1 MSAATVAVRVI
12 GAGRAGRSFAKA
24 IDDLVDWDVIDMRG
38 RGVAIDDAAADVD
51 LVVVATPDTVVADVA
66 AAIRPGRA
74 VVAHVAGSLGLDVLA
89 PHDRRAALHPL
100 MSLPDAEIGAER
112 LTRGWFAVAGD
123 PLVADLATALGG
135 RTFEIADDDR
145 ALYHAAA
152 AVASNHL
159 VALLGHA
166 QRLGASVGVPAD
178 ALMALALGSAE
189 NAVALGPA
197 AALTGPAAR
206 GDEAT
211 LVAHRDAIGRR
222 APRELAAYEA
232 MLAEARRLAAME
244 GDVTE
249 PMVVGSI
256 AEVRRLLDAHRTAG
270 RSIGFVPTMGYLHA
284 GHQSLMQA
292 SVAANDITIVS
303 IFVNPLSSRQE
314 RTSGAIPEILPAHR
328 LLC

>member
-1 MSAATVAVRVI
+1 MSPATVTVRVI

-51 LVVVATPDTVVADVA
+51 LVLIATPDTVVADVA
-66 AAIRPGRA
+66 AAILPGRA

-112 LTRGWFAVAGD
+112 LTGGWFAVAGD
-123 PLVADLATALGG
+123 PLVADLAAALGG

-211 LVAHRDAIGRR
+211 LAAHRDAIGRR

-244 GDVTE
+244 GDV
-249 PMVVGSI
+249 
-256 AEVRRLLDAHRTAG
+256 
-270 RSIGFVPTMGYLHA
+270 
-284 GHQSLMQA
+284 
-292 SVAANDITIVS
+292 
-303 IFVNPLSSRQE
+303 
-314 RTSGAIPEILPAHR
+314 
-328 LLC
+328 

>member
-1 MSAATVAVRVI
+1 VSPATVTVRVI

-51 LVVVATPDTVVADVA
+51 LVLIATPDTVVADVA

-112 LTRGWFAVAGD
+112 LTGGWFAVAGD
-123 PLVADLATALGG
+123 PLVADLAAALGG

-211 LVAHRDAIGRR
+211 LAAHRDAIGRR

-244 GDVTE
+244 GDV
-249 PMVVGSI
+249 
-256 AEVRRLLDAHRTAG
+256 
-270 RSIGFVPTMGYLHA
+270 
-284 GHQSLMQA
+284 
-292 SVAANDITIVS
+292 
-303 IFVNPLSSRQE
+303 
-314 RTSGAIPEILPAHR
+314 
-328 LLC
+328 

>member
-51 LVVVATPDTVVADVA
+51 LVLIATPDTVVADVA

-112 LTRGWFAVAGD
+112 LTGGWFAVAGD
-123 PLVADLATALGG
+123 PLVADLATALAG

-244 GDVTE
+244 GDV
-249 PMVVGSI
+249 
-256 AEVRRLLDAHRTAG
+256 
-270 RSIGFVPTMGYLHA
+270 
-284 GHQSLMQA
+284 
-292 SVAANDITIVS
+292 
-303 IFVNPLSSRQE
+303 
-314 RTSGAIPEILPAHR
+314 
-328 LLC
+328 

>member
-1 MSAATVAVRVI
+1 MSAAAATVRVI

-24 IDDLVDWDVIDMRG
+24 IDDLVGWDMIDMRG

-51 LVVVATPDTVVADVA
+51 LVVIATPDAVVADVA

-112 LTRGWFAVAGD
+112 LTGGWFAVAGD

-178 ALMALALGSAE
+178 ALLVLALGSVE

-211 LVAHRDAIGRR
+211 LVAHREAIGRR

-244 GDVTE
+244 GDV
-249 PMVVGSI
+249 
-256 AEVRRLLDAHRTAG
+256 
-270 RSIGFVPTMGYLHA
+270 
-284 GHQSLMQA
+284 
-292 SVAANDITIVS
+292 
-303 IFVNPLSSRQE
+303 
-314 RTSGAIPEILPAHR
+314 
-328 LLC
+328 

>member
-51 LVVVATPDTVVADVA
+51 LVLIATPDTVVADVA

-112 LTRGWFAVAGD
+112 LTEGWFAVAGD
-123 PLVADLATALGG
+123 PLVGDLATALGG

-211 LVAHRDAIGRR
+211 LVAHIDAIGRR

-244 GDVTE
+244 GDV
-249 PMVVGSI
+249 
-256 AEVRRLLDAHRTAG
+256 
-270 RSIGFVPTMGYLHA
+270 
-284 GHQSLMQA
+284 
-292 SVAANDITIVS
+292 
-303 IFVNPLSSRQE
+303 
-314 RTSGAIPEILPAHR
+314 
-328 LLC
+328 

>member
-1 MSAATVAVRVI
+1 MSAAAATVRVI

-24 IDDLVDWDVIDMRG
+24 IDDLVDWVVIDMRG
-38 RGVAIDDAAADVD
+38 RGVAIDAAAADVD
-51 LVVVATPDTVVADVA
+51 LVLIATPDTVVADIA

-112 LTRGWFAVAGD
+112 LTGGWFAVAGD

-178 ALMALALGSAE
+178 ALLVLALGSVE

-211 LVAHRDAIGRR
+211 LVAHREAIGRR

-244 GDVTE
+244 GDV
-249 PMVVGSI
+249 
-256 AEVRRLLDAHRTAG
+256 
-270 RSIGFVPTMGYLHA
+270 
-284 GHQSLMQA
+284 
-292 SVAANDITIVS
+292 
-303 IFVNPLSSRQE
+303 
-314 RTSGAIPEILPAHR
+314 
-328 LLC
+328 

>member
-1 MSAATVAVRVI
+1 VSPATVTVRVI

-51 LVVVATPDTVVADVA
+51 LVLIATPDTVVADVA

-112 LTRGWFAVAGD
+112 LTGGWFAVAGD
-123 PLVADLATALGG
+123 PLVADLAAALGG

-244 GDVTE
+244 GDV
-249 PMVVGSI
+249 
-256 AEVRRLLDAHRTAG
+256 
-270 RSIGFVPTMGYLHA
+270 
-284 GHQSLMQA
+284 
-292 SVAANDITIVS
+292 
-303 IFVNPLSSRQE
+303 
-314 RTSGAIPEILPAHR
+314 
-328 LLC
+328 

>member
-38 RGVAIDDAAADVD
+38 RGVAIGDAAADVD
-51 LVVVATPDTVVADVA
+51 LVLIATPDTVVADVA

-112 LTRGWFAVAGD
+112 LTGGWFAVAGD

-152 AVASNHL
+152 AAASNHL

-211 LVAHRDAIGRR
+211 LVAHREAIGRR

-244 GDVTE
+244 GDV
-249 PMVVGSI
+249 
-256 AEVRRLLDAHRTAG
+256 
-270 RSIGFVPTMGYLHA
+270 
-284 GHQSLMQA
+284 
-292 SVAANDITIVS
+292 
-303 IFVNPLSSRQE
+303 
-314 RTSGAIPEILPAHR
+314 
-328 LLC
+328 

>member
-38 RGVAIDDAAADVD
+38 RGVVIDDAAADVD
-51 LVVVATPDTVVADVA
+51 LVLIATPDSVVADVA

-89 PHDRRAALHPL
+89 PHERRAALHPL
-100 MSLPDAEIGAER
+100 MSLPDAEIGADR
-112 LTRGWFAVAGD
+112 LKGGWFAVAGD
-123 PLVADLATALGG
+123 PMVADLAAALGG
-135 RTFEIADDDR
+135 RPFEIAEDDR

-166 QRLGASVGVPAD
+166 QRLGAAAGVPAE
-178 ALMALALGSAE
+178 ALLALALGSAE
-189 NAVALGPA
+189 NAGALGPG

-211 LVAHRDAIGRR
+211 LAAHRDAIGRR

-244 GDVTE
+244 KEG
-249 PMVVGSI
+249 
-256 AEVRRLLDAHRTAG
+256 
-270 RSIGFVPTMGYLHA
+270 
-284 GHQSLMQA
+284 
-292 SVAANDITIVS
+292 
-303 IFVNPLSSRQE
+303 
-314 RTSGAIPEILPAHR
+314 
-328 LLC
+328 

>member
-1 MSAATVAVRVI
+1 VSAAAVTVRVI
-12 GAGRAGRSFAKA
+12 GAGRAGLSFAKA
-24 IDDLVDWDVIDMRG
+24 IDDLVDWDVIDIRG
-38 RGVAIDDAAADVD
+38 RGVAVDAAAADAD
-51 LVVVATPDTVVADVA
+51 LVLIATPDTVVADVA
-66 AAIRPGRA
+66 ASIRPGRA

-112 LTRGWFAVAGD
+112 LTGGWFAVAGD

-135 RTFEIADDDR
+135 RTFEIIDNDR

-178 ALMALALGSAE
+178 ALLALALGSAE
-189 NAVALGPA
+189 SAVALGPA

-211 LVAHRDAIGRR
+211 LVAHREAIGRR
-222 APRELAAYEA
+222 APRELVAYEA

-244 GDVTE
+244 GE
-249 PMVVGSI
+249 
-256 AEVRRLLDAHRTAG
+256 A
-270 RSIGFVPTMGYLHA
+270 
-284 GHQSLMQA
+284 
-292 SVAANDITIVS
+292 
-303 IFVNPLSSRQE
+303 
-314 RTSGAIPEILPAHR
+314 
-328 LLC
+328 

>member
-1 MSAATVAVRVI
+1 
-12 GAGRAGRSFAKA
+12 
-24 IDDLVDWDVIDMRG
+24 
-38 RGVAIDDAAADVD
+38 
-51 LVVVATPDTVVADVA
+51 
-66 AAIRPGRA
+66 
-74 VVAHVAGSLGLDVLA
+74 
-89 PHDRRAALHPL
+89 
-100 MSLPDAEIGAER
+100 MSLPDAELGAER
-112 LTRGWFAVAGD
+112 LTGGWFAVAGD

-178 ALMALALGSAE
+178 ALLVLALGSAE

-211 LVAHRDAIGRR
+211 LVAHREAIGRR

-244 GDVTE
+244 GDV
-249 PMVVGSI
+249 
-256 AEVRRLLDAHRTAG
+256 
-270 RSIGFVPTMGYLHA
+270 
-284 GHQSLMQA
+284 
-292 SVAANDITIVS
+292 
-303 IFVNPLSSRQE
+303 
-314 RTSGAIPEILPAHR
+314 
-328 LLC
+328 

>member
-1 MSAATVAVRVI
+1 MSAAAATVRVI

-24 IDDLVDWDVIDMRG
+24 IDDLVGWDMIDMRG

-51 LVVVATPDTVVADVA
+51 LVVIATPDAVVADVA

-112 LTRGWFAVAGD
+112 LTGGWFAVAGD

-166 QRLGASVGVPAD
+166 QRLGASVGMPAD
-178 ALMALALGSAE
+178 ALLVLALGSAE

-211 LVAHRDAIGRR
+211 LVAHREAIGRR

-244 GDVTE
+244 GDV
-249 PMVVGSI
+249 
-256 AEVRRLLDAHRTAG
+256 
-270 RSIGFVPTMGYLHA
+270 
-284 GHQSLMQA
+284 
-292 SVAANDITIVS
+292 
-303 IFVNPLSSRQE
+303 
-314 RTSGAIPEILPAHR
+314 
-328 LLC
+328 

>member
-1 MSAATVAVRVI
+1 MSAAAATVRVI

-24 IDDLVDWDVIDMRG
+24 IDDLVGWDMIDMRG

-51 LVVVATPDTVVADVA
+51 LIVIATPDSVVADVA

-74 VVAHVAGSLGLDVLA
+74 VVAHIAGSLGLDVLA

-112 LTRGWFAVAGD
+112 LTGGWFAVAGD

-178 ALMALALGSAE
+178 ALLVLALGSAE

-211 LVAHRDAIGRR
+211 LVAHREAIGRR

-244 GDVTE
+244 GDV
-249 PMVVGSI
+249 
-256 AEVRRLLDAHRTAG
+256 
-270 RSIGFVPTMGYLHA
+270 
-284 GHQSLMQA
+284 
-292 SVAANDITIVS
+292 
-303 IFVNPLSSRQE
+303 
-314 RTSGAIPEILPAHR
+314 
-328 LLC
+328 

>member
-1 MSAATVAVRVI
+1 
-12 GAGRAGRSFAKA
+12 
-24 IDDLVDWDVIDMRG
+24 
-38 RGVAIDDAAADVD
+38 
-51 LVVVATPDTVVADVA
+51 
-66 AAIRPGRA
+66 
-74 VVAHVAGSLGLDVLA
+74 
-89 PHDRRAALHPL
+89 

-112 LTRGWFAVAGD
+112 LPGGWFAVAGD

-178 ALMALALGSAE
+178 ALLVLALGSAE

-211 LVAHRDAIGRR
+211 LVAHREAIGRR

-244 GDVTE
+244 GDV
-249 PMVVGSI
+249 
-256 AEVRRLLDAHRTAG
+256 
-270 RSIGFVPTMGYLHA
+270 
-284 GHQSLMQA
+284 
-292 SVAANDITIVS
+292 
-303 IFVNPLSSRQE
+303 
-314 RTSGAIPEILPAHR
+314 
-328 LLC
+328 

>member
-1 MSAATVAVRVI
+1 VSPATVTVRVI

-51 LVVVATPDTVVADVA
+51 LVLIATPDTVVADVA

-89 PHDRRAALHPL
+89 PHDRRATLHPL

-112 LTRGWFAVAGD
+112 LTGGWFAVAGD

-197 AALTGPAAR
+197 AALTGPAVR

-244 GDVTE
+244 GDV
-249 PMVVGSI
+249 
-256 AEVRRLLDAHRTAG
+256 
-270 RSIGFVPTMGYLHA
+270 
-284 GHQSLMQA
+284 
-292 SVAANDITIVS
+292 
-303 IFVNPLSSRQE
+303 
-314 RTSGAIPEILPAHR
+314 
-328 LLC
+328 

>member
-1 MSAATVAVRVI
+1 MSPATVTVRVI

-51 LVVVATPDTVVADVA
+51 LVLIATPDTVVADVA

-112 LTRGWFAVAGD
+112 LTGGWFAVAGD

-135 RTFEIADDDR
+135 RTLEIADDDR

-166 QRLGASVGVPAD
+166 QRLGAAVGVPAD

-244 GDVTE
+244 GDV
-249 PMVVGSI
+249 
-256 AEVRRLLDAHRTAG
+256 
-270 RSIGFVPTMGYLHA
+270 
-284 GHQSLMQA
+284 
-292 SVAANDITIVS
+292 
-303 IFVNPLSSRQE
+303 
-314 RTSGAIPEILPAHR
+314 
-328 LLC
+328 

>member
-1 MSAATVAVRVI
+1 MSAATATVRVI

-51 LVVVATPDTVVADVA
+51 LVLIATPDTVVADVA

-112 LTRGWFAVAGD
+112 LTGGWFAVAGD

-244 GDVTE
+244 GDV
-249 PMVVGSI
+249 
-256 AEVRRLLDAHRTAG
+256 
-270 RSIGFVPTMGYLHA
+270 
-284 GHQSLMQA
+284 
-292 SVAANDITIVS
+292 
-303 IFVNPLSSRQE
+303 
-314 RTSGAIPEILPAHR
+314 
-328 LLC
+328 

>member
-12 GAGRAGRSFAKA
+12 GAGRVGRSFAKA

-51 LVVVATPDTVVADVA
+51 LVLIATPDTVVADVA

-112 LTRGWFAVAGD
+112 LTGGWFAVAGD
-123 PLVADLATALGG
+123 SLVADLATALGG

-244 GDVTE
+244 GDV
-249 PMVVGSI
+249 
-256 AEVRRLLDAHRTAG
+256 
-270 RSIGFVPTMGYLHA
+270 
-284 GHQSLMQA
+284 
-292 SVAANDITIVS
+292 
-303 IFVNPLSSRQE
+303 
-314 RTSGAIPEILPAHR
+314 
-328 LLC
+328 

>member
-1 MSAATVAVRVI
+1 MSTVATTVRVI

-24 IDDLVDWDVIDMRG
+24 IDDLVDWDVIDMRR
-38 RGVAIDDAAADVD
+38 RGVAIDDAADVD
-51 LVVVATPDTVVADVA
+51 LVLIATPDTVVADVA

-112 LTRGWFAVAGD
+112 LTGGWFAVAGD
-123 PLVADLATALGG
+123 PMVADLAAALGG
-135 RTFEIADDDR
+135 RTFEIANDDR

-152 AVASNHL
+152 AAASNHL

-166 QRLGASVGVPAD
+166 QRLGASAGVPAD
-178 ALMALALGSAE
+178 ALLALALGSAE
-189 NAVALGPA
+189 NAATLGPS

-211 LVAHRDAIGRR
+211 LVAHREAIGRR

-244 GDVTE
+244 GE
-249 PMVVGSI
+249 
-256 AEVRRLLDAHRTAG
+256 A
-270 RSIGFVPTMGYLHA
+270 
-284 GHQSLMQA
+284 
-292 SVAANDITIVS
+292 
-303 IFVNPLSSRQE
+303 
-314 RTSGAIPEILPAHR
+314 
-328 LLC
+328 

>member
-1 MSAATVAVRVI
+1 VSPATVTVRVI

-51 LVVVATPDTVVADVA
+51 LVLIATPDTVVADVA

-112 LTRGWFAVAGD
+112 LTGGWFAVAGD

-244 GDVTE
+244 GDV
-249 PMVVGSI
+249 
-256 AEVRRLLDAHRTAG
+256 
-270 RSIGFVPTMGYLHA
+270 
-284 GHQSLMQA
+284 
-292 SVAANDITIVS
+292 
-303 IFVNPLSSRQE
+303 
-314 RTSGAIPEILPAHR
+314 
-328 LLC
+328 

>member
-51 LVVVATPDTVVADVA
+51 LVLIATPDTVVADVA

-112 LTRGWFAVAGD
+112 LTGGWFAVAGD

-197 AALTGPAAR
+197 AALTGPAVR

-244 GDVTE
+244 GDV
-249 PMVVGSI
+249 
-256 AEVRRLLDAHRTAG
+256 
-270 RSIGFVPTMGYLHA
+270 
-284 GHQSLMQA
+284 
-292 SVAANDITIVS
+292 
-303 IFVNPLSSRQE
+303 
-314 RTSGAIPEILPAHR
+314 
-328 LLC
+328 

>member
-1 MSAATVAVRVI
+1 MSPATVTVRVV

-51 LVVVATPDTVVADVA
+51 LVLIATPDTVVADVA

-112 LTRGWFAVAGD
+112 LTGGWFAVAGD
-123 PLVADLATALGG
+123 PLVADLAAALGG

-244 GDVTE
+244 GDV
-249 PMVVGSI
+249 
-256 AEVRRLLDAHRTAG
+256 
-270 RSIGFVPTMGYLHA
+270 
-284 GHQSLMQA
+284 
-292 SVAANDITIVS
+292 
-303 IFVNPLSSRQE
+303 
-314 RTSGAIPEILPAHR
+314 
-328 LLC
+328 

>member
-12 GAGRAGRSFAKA
+12 GAGRVGRSFAKA

-51 LVVVATPDTVVADVA
+51 LVLIATPDTVVADVA

-112 LTRGWFAVAGD
+112 LTGGWFAVAGD

-232 MLAEARRLAAME
+232 MFAEARRLAAME
-244 GDVTE
+244 GDV
-249 PMVVGSI
+249 
-256 AEVRRLLDAHRTAG
+256 
-270 RSIGFVPTMGYLHA
+270 
-284 GHQSLMQA
+284 
-292 SVAANDITIVS
+292 
-303 IFVNPLSSRQE
+303 
-314 RTSGAIPEILPAHR
+314 
-328 LLC
+328 

>member
-1 MSAATVAVRVI
+1 MSPATVTVRVI

-51 LVVVATPDTVVADVA
+51 LVLIATPDTVVADVA

-100 MSLPDAEIGAER
+100 VSLPDAEIGAER
-112 LTRGWFAVAGD
+112 LTGGWFAVAGD
-123 PLVADLATALGG
+123 PLVADLAAALGG

-211 LVAHRDAIGRR
+211 LAAHRDAIGRR

-244 GDVTE
+244 GDV
-249 PMVVGSI
+249 
-256 AEVRRLLDAHRTAG
+256 
-270 RSIGFVPTMGYLHA
+270 
-284 GHQSLMQA
+284 
-292 SVAANDITIVS
+292 
-303 IFVNPLSSRQE
+303 
-314 RTSGAIPEILPAHR
+314 
-328 LLC
+328 

>member
-12 GAGRAGRSFAKA
+12 GAGRVGRSFAKA

-51 LVVVATPDTVVADVA
+51 LVLIATPDTVVADVA

-112 LTRGWFAVAGD
+112 LTGGWFAVAGD

-152 AVASNHL
+152 AVVSNHL

-244 GDVTE
+244 GDV
-249 PMVVGSI
+249 
-256 AEVRRLLDAHRTAG
+256 
-270 RSIGFVPTMGYLHA
+270 
-284 GHQSLMQA
+284 
-292 SVAANDITIVS
+292 
-303 IFVNPLSSRQE
+303 
-314 RTSGAIPEILPAHR
+314 
-328 LLC
+328 

>member
-1 MSAATVAVRVI
+1 MSAATVTVRVI

-38 RGVAIDDAAADVD
+38 RGLAIDAAADVD
-51 LVVVATPDTVVADVA
+51 LVVIATPDAVVADVA

-112 LTRGWFAVAGD
+112 LTGGWFAVAGD

-178 ALMALALGSAE
+178 ALLALALGSAE

-211 LVAHRDAIGRR
+211 LVAHREAIGRR

-244 GDVTE
+244 GE
-249 PMVVGSI
+249 
-256 AEVRRLLDAHRTAG
+256 A
-270 RSIGFVPTMGYLHA
+270 
-284 GHQSLMQA
+284 
-292 SVAANDITIVS
+292 
-303 IFVNPLSSRQE
+303 
-314 RTSGAIPEILPAHR
+314 
-328 LLC
+328 

>member
-1 MSAATVAVRVI
+1 
-12 GAGRAGRSFAKA
+12 
-24 IDDLVDWDVIDMRG
+24 
-38 RGVAIDDAAADVD
+38 
-51 LVVVATPDTVVADVA
+51 DTVVADVA
-66 AAIRPGRA
+66 AAIRPGGA

-112 LTRGWFAVAGD
+112 LTGGWFAVAGD

-244 GDVTE
+244 GDV
-249 PMVVGSI
+249 
-256 AEVRRLLDAHRTAG
+256 
-270 RSIGFVPTMGYLHA
+270 
-284 GHQSLMQA
+284 
-292 SVAANDITIVS
+292 
-303 IFVNPLSSRQE
+303 
-314 RTSGAIPEILPAHR
+314 
-328 LLC
+328 

>member
-1 MSAATVAVRVI
+1 MSAAAATVRVI

-24 IDDLVDWDVIDMRG
+24 IDDLVEWDMIDMRG

-51 LVVVATPDTVVADVA
+51 LVVIATPDAVVADVA

-112 LTRGWFAVAGD
+112 LTGGWFAVAGD

-178 ALMALALGSAE
+178 ALLVLALGSAE

-211 LVAHRDAIGRR
+211 LVAHREAIGRR

-244 GDVTE
+244 GDV
-249 PMVVGSI
+249 
-256 AEVRRLLDAHRTAG
+256 
-270 RSIGFVPTMGYLHA
+270 
-284 GHQSLMQA
+284 
-292 SVAANDITIVS
+292 
-303 IFVNPLSSRQE
+303 
-314 RTSGAIPEILPAHR
+314 
-328 LLC
+328 

>member
-51 LVVVATPDTVVADVA
+51 LVLIATPDTVVADVA

-112 LTRGWFAVAGD
+112 LTGGWFAVAGD
-123 PLVADLATALGG
+123 PLVADLAAALGG

-222 APRELAAYEA
+222 APRELAVYEA

-244 GDVTE
+244 GDV
-249 PMVVGSI
+249 
-256 AEVRRLLDAHRTAG
+256 
-270 RSIGFVPTMGYLHA
+270 
-284 GHQSLMQA
+284 
-292 SVAANDITIVS
+292 
-303 IFVNPLSSRQE
+303 
-314 RTSGAIPEILPAHR
+314 
-328 LLC
+328 